1 MMIKDKLEEKMN
13 KKGKNSQIIQL
24 EKLNTFEIKNLF
36 DNLGAEMGNDYYGV
50 FECILGWNTVYGNR
64 YNNTIYLSNS
74 GEVVIFS
81 VPLRKFFLN
90 EKEEYKK
97 VF

>member
-1 MMIKDKLEEKMN
+1 MTIHCAVYAIRPGLKASMKRSVTKHVTMMIKDKLEEKMN

-50 FECILGWNTVYGNR
+50 FECILG
-64 YNNTIYLSNS
+64 
-74 GEVVIFS
+74 
-81 VPLRKFFLN
+81 
-90 EKEEYKK
+90 
-97 VF
+97 